1 MRLTLQLIVL
11 ALPFLSA
18 VKTIEGSD
26 VLTAS
31 INDDGSVMFPITA
44 SQSSQNERNLSHGF
58 NRYNFPFQ
66 IQSMKST
73 EQDTFLCLTA
83 EYIGEGAKL
92 IIDDCD
98 NRNKLQYWK
107 TDNYS
112 RIRSDADRHLCKNF
126 EFDMFFSSKYS
137 LTYCHRPTGLTR
149 KVKSKS
155 DGSKFKF
162 IELQN
167 CSSPNDSNTWT
178 FNVFDQTFGWKRN
191 NNQVLTVRRALD
203 ERLVEVSLILV
214 SVILTC
220 CQQCFSSSLL
230 NQRQSNAGNIALV

>member
-1 MRLTLQLIVL
+1 MTFHARMLHNITHNLQHSSMRLTLKLIVL

-26 VLTAS
+26 VLTVS
-31 INDDGSVMFPITA
+31 INDDGSVMFPIIA
-44 SQSSQNERNLSHGF
+44 SQSSQNKRNLSHGF

-107 TDNYS
+107 TDIYS

-126 EFDMFFSSKYS
+126 E
-137 LTYCHRPTGLTR
+137 
-149 KVKSKS
+149 
-155 DGSKFKF
+155 
-162 IELQN
+162 I
-167 CSSPNDSNTWT
+167 
-178 FNVFDQTFGWKRN
+178 
-191 NNQVLTVRRALD
+191 
-203 ERLVEVSLILV
+203 
-214 SVILTC
+214 
-220 CQQCFSSSLL
+220 
-230 NQRQSNAGNIALV
+230 